1 MRMLSRPG
9 ARTLLSRLG
18 ATLLTCSLVSSL
30 AMPNPAL
37 AASVVSPD
45 ASAASVSANGLQGS
59 VTAAD
64 AVEFVYIENSLVAT
78 GAIENIAVG
87 LRDSFVP
94 EGVLVSSAR
103 LTLADATG
111 ETVVDATT
119 ISGRSL
125 LFACTLGA
133 GTYEVRSIEV
143 TLAVATGPAAGTTSF
158 VDLGS
163 TDTAT
168 RTFSV
173 SDEAVAVATPDA
185 TVDVRDPAQ
194 YAPTT
199 PTGQAARA
207 EAAQSAAEKGAGAA
221 DAASDADVASSLSVM
236 GTSAD
241 GELAGSAT
249 TLDASDPDAVAAGV
263 ETLLAQAN
271 LGADALGEQADIN
284 GDGLFTIALDPGHGG
299 GDSGAVGVDGARE
312 SDLNWTIA
320 NYCKEELEKY
330 GVPVHLTRGWG
341 DNPGLDQR
349 VANAAAVGAD
359 VLVSIHLNATT
370 GGSSGGASG
379 CMVLVPSDQSFNNR
393 VFGEGV
399 ALGNSIN
406 DQLAALGINNRGL
419 LFRTIDHDPDWDYPT
434 GEEAD
439 YYGII
444 RHARYRN
451 MLGVIVEHCYLDNTD
466 DYYSFLNTDD
476 KLRALGV
483 ADAKGIANA
492 YGLTQER
499 LYAAVYNY
507 AQYMAYNSDLP
518 QYYANDPSGAFRH
531 FLEHGMSEGRRACD
545 DFDVRFYKDH
555 YGDLQN
561 AFGGNLALY
570 FRHYMVHGVG
580 EGRQPT
586 AELTAEKSGMRRLYN
601 PYSGEHFYTASAVE
615 KVALVKLGWNYEGLG
630 WLAPTSSNAPVY
642 RLYNPYS
649 SDHHYTM
656 SARERDALKV
666 IGWQDE
672 GTGWYSDDAKATPL
686 YRQYNPYVSVGAH
699 NYTVNREENDYLVTL
714 GWKAEGIGW
723 YGLAR

>member
-1 MRMLSRPG
+1 MRFQ
-9 ARTLLSRLG
+9 SRLG
-18 ATLLTCSLVSSL
+18 SRPLLERFGVAVLTFSLVGSL
-30 AMPNPAL
+30 AIPSPAL
-37 AASVVSPD
+37 AVASSSQAPVVESPTT
-45 ASAASVSANGLQGS
+45 AAS
-59 VTAAD
+59 D
-64 AVEFVYIENSLVAT
+64 AIEFVYIENSLVAT
-78 GAIENIAVG
+78 GATENVAVG
-87 LRDSFVP
+87 LR
-94 EGVLVSSAR
+94 EGVVAEGASVTSAL
-103 LTLADATG
+103 LTLVETETGVTTSIDATKIAG
-111 ETVVDATT
+111 
-119 ISGRSL
+119 SSL
-125 LFACTLGA
+125 LFACAPAA
-133 GTYEVRSIEV
+133 GTYEVRSLEA
-143 TLAVATGPAAGTTSF
+143 TLDDAGAQSRLS
-158 VDLGS
+158 VDLS
-163 TDTAT
+163 ATDAST
-168 RTFSV
+168 RTFQV
-173 SDEAVAVATPDA
+173 SDDAVAVAVPDA
-185 TVDVRDPAQ
+185 EVDVRDPSQ

-207 EAAQSAAEKGAGAA
+207 EAAQSAAEKSAATAGGASGTDG
-221 DAASDADVASSLSVM
+221 DASLSVM
-236 GTSAD
+236 GASAD

-271 LGADALGEQADIN
+271 LGADALDEQADIN

-299 GDSGAVGVDGARE
+299 NDSGAVGVDGAHE

-341 DNPGLDQR
+341 DNPSLDQR

-399 ALGNSIN
+399 ALGNAIN

-419 LFRTIDHDPDWDYPT
+419 MFRTIDHDPDWDYPT

-451 MLGVIVEHCYLDNTD
+451 MLGVIVEHCYLDNTG

-483 ADAKGIANA
+483 ADATGIARA
-492 YGLTQER
+492 YGLSQER
-499 LYAAVYNY
+499 QYAAVYNF
-507 AQYMAYNSDLP
+507 AQYMALNSDLP
-518 QYYANDPSGAFRH
+518 QYFANDPAGAFRH
-531 FLEHGMSEGRRACD
+531 FLEHGMSEGRRASD
-545 DFDVRFYKDH
+545 DFDVRFYKDR

-570 FRHYMVHGVG
+570 FRHYMTYGVG

-601 PYSGEHFYTASAVE
+601 PNSGEHFYTASAFE
-615 KVALVKLGWNYEGLG
+615 KVELVKVGWNYEGIG
-630 WLAPTSSNAPVY
+630 WLGPNSSKTPVY
-642 RLYNPYS
+642 RLYNS
-649 SDHHYTM
+649 CAGDHHFTM
-656 SARERDALKV
+656 SAHERDLLKRV
-666 IGWQDE
+666 GWIDE
-672 GTGWYSDDAKATPL
+672 GVGWYSDDAQTTPL
-686 YRQYNPYVSVGAH
+686 YRQYNPYASSGTH
-699 NYTVNREENDYLVTL
+699 NFTASKSENDYLVSI
-714 GWKAEGIGW
+714 GWRAEGIGW